1 MLCILVPIGAQG
13 RSLVPFTIDRLIT
26 DSDLVVMA
34 KVDDL
39 NITISTENP
48 MGDRIVQAKEF
59 RAQCSALKVYKGKS
73 LKSLVVKY
81 RDNDYYGG
89 FSDPY
94 KAGNIY
100 LLFLKSASDGSYSS
114 LQMTQGIA
122 PLENAI
128 THFYFG
134 PLKSTLAERYLE
146 LYVST
151 GVNPREWNE
160 FAKALIAENDLENER
175 KTWTTFHLLASLP
188 NPKQYEDYFLKGLG
202 SQSGRV
208 VLDSARRLVGIGSE
222 RGIAA
227 IIELYLR
234 KKTEGSWGPPSY
246 LFPYEFNQIFRE
258 NVPAGSKLI
267 IQKFKDRNPD
277 ESELFKGT

>member
-1 MLCILVPIGAQG
+1 MLCILLPMGAQG

-34 KVDDL
+34 KVDAL
-39 NITISTENP
+39 TITISTENP
-48 MGDRIVQAKEF
+48 MGDRVVQAKEF
-59 RAQCSALKVYKGKS
+59 VAKCSALKIYKGKS
-73 LKSLVVKY
+73 LPSLVVKY

-94 KAGNIY
+94 KAGNVY

-122 PLENAI
+122 PLEKAN
-128 THFYFG
+128 TNFYFG
-134 PLKSTLAERYLE
+134 PLKSTLAQRYLE

-151 GVNPREWNE
+151 GVKQQEWND
-160 FAKALIAENDLENER
+160 FAKALITENYLEDER

-188 NPKQYEDYFLKGLG
+188 NPSQYEDYFLKGLG
-202 SQSGRV
+202 SQSSRV
-208 VLDSARRLVGIGSE
+208 ILDSARRLVGIGSE

-227 IIELYLR
+227 IVELYLR

-246 LFPYEFNQIFRE
+246 LYPYEFNQLFRE

-267 IQKFKDRNPD
+267 IQKFRDKYPN